1 MSDDAGPAGRLRDG
15 VPLREAVGTAS
26 PADWV
31 RLDAEVRTPAWRT
44 ANRLPTREELRGLPA
59 GPLSDAAE
67 SRVALALCHPDGRVR
82 EAALARVTGA
92 PGLRPLLVVRCADW
106 VTPVRDRARALLGET
121 AGPQLAPLAPL
132 ILLLSRRDRGGFAL
146 RLLEGALR
154 QGAARN
160 VEALLAD
167 EDRAVRR
174 LAYRIAVDRQLLTP
188 AELARTAATASG
200 DTSVQTLCADA
211 ALAGAGEDDYDAVVA
226 PLLASRS
233 PQVRSAGVTG
243 LRRTGRHREA
253 IAFLA
258 DRSALVRACARY
270 VVRQGGTDP
279 LPLYRSMCADPTRH
293 PAAAAGLGECG
304 SRADVDTLWHLTG
317 HQLPAV
323 RAHAVSALCTLD
335 AVRPDRLR
343 PLLDDLSAVVVRAAA
358 RALQPHAA
366 TLDTD
371 LLRAGLAPD
380 RARPTRIAARRLL
393 EAQERAL
400 ARGARPGP

>member
-106 VTPVRDRARALLGET
+106 VTPVRDRARALLGEA
-121 AGPQLAPLAPL
+121 AGPQLGPAGPADPAAV
-132 ILLLSRRDRGGFAL
+132 RRDRGGFAL

-188 AELARTAATASG
+188 AELARTAATAAG

-270 VVRQGGTDP
+270 VVRQGGDRP
-279 LPLYRSMCADPTRH
+279 APPVPVDVRRSHAP
-293 PAAAAGLGECG
+293 PGCG
-304 SRADVDTLWHLTG
+304 R
-317 HQLPAV
+317 
-323 RAHAVSALCTLD
+323 
-335 AVRPDRLR
+335 RPR
-343 PLLDDLSAVVVRAAA
+343 
-358 RALQPHAA
+358 
-366 TLDTD
+366 
-371 LLRAGLAPD
+371 
-380 RARPTRIAARRLL
+380 
-393 EAQERAL
+393 
-400 ARGARPGP
+400 

>member
-1 MSDDAGPAGRLRDG
+1 MSDDDGPAGRLRDW

-31 RLDAEVRTPAWRT
+31 RLDAEVRVPAWRM

-59 GPLSDAAE
+59 GPLPDAAE

-82 EAALARVTGA
+82 EAALARVAVA
-92 PGLRPLLVVRCADW
+92 PGLRPLLVVRCADR

-121 AGPQLAPLAPL
+121 AGPQLAPL

-154 QGAARN
+154 LGAAQN
-160 VEALLAD
+160 VEALLTYG
-167 EDRAVRR
+167 DRAVRR

-188 AELARTAATASG
+188 AELARTAAAASG
-200 DTSVQTLCADA
+200 DTSVQALCADA
-211 ALAGAGEDDYDAVVA
+211 ALAGAGEGDFDAVVA

-279 LPLYRSMCADPTRH
+279 LPLYRSMCADPARY

-323 RAHAVSALCTLD
+323 RAHAVSALCALD

-371 LLRAGLAPD
+371 LLRAGLAPG

-393 EAQERAL
+393 EAQERAH